1 MNTTSRQT
9 VGNGSQPEASVVS
22 AGGYPFHVERTG
34 AGPLCLLLHGTGAS
48 THSWNKLTPL
58 LAAQHTVL
66 SVDLPGHARTVS
78 STKADLSL
86 PSMASALLAL
96 LDKIELPA
104 GPVTGVGHS
113 AGAAILA
120 QMSLQQPNSLARL
133 ISLNGALM
141 PLNGLARL
149 TFSPLAR
156 ASARTPFLGS
166 LFARRVR
173 DPAVL
178 KRLLSQTGSTLD
190 AEGIRAYQELGTD
203 ANHVSGALKMMAAW
217 RLERL
222 YPKLPQ
228 LNIPVHLVTGA
239 RDRMIP
245 PRDAYR
251 LQEHIPGSTLDVVDK
266 AGHLA
271 HEEVPEDIARLI
283 LSYSAC
289 EQDAHLAYPN
299 TGDVHV
305 TAARA

>member
-1 MNTTSRQT
+1 
-9 VGNGSQPEASVVS
+9 
-22 AGGYPFHVERTG
+22 
-34 AGPLCLLLHGTGAS
+34 
-48 THSWNKLTPL
+48 
-58 LAAQHTVL
+58 
-66 SVDLPGHARTVS
+66 
-78 STKADLSL
+78 
-86 PSMASALLAL
+86 MASALLAL

-120 QMSLQQPNSLARL
+120 
-133 ISLNGALM
+133 
-141 PLNGLARL
+141 
-149 TFSPLAR
+149 
-156 ASARTPFLGS
+156 
-166 LFARRVR
+166 
-173 DPAVL
+173 
-178 KRLLSQTGSTLD
+178 
-190 AEGIRAYQELGTD
+190 
-203 ANHVSGALKMMAAW
+203 
-217 RLERL
+217 
-222 YPKLPQ
+222 
-228 LNIPVHLVTGA
+228 

-251 LQEHIPGSTLDVVDK
+251 LQGHIPGSTLDVVDK